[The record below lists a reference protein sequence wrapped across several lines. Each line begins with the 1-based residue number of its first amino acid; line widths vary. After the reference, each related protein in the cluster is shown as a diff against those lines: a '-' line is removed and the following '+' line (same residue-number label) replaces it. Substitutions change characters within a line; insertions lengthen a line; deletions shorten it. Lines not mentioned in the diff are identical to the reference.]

1 MPALVSGPPLR
12 SVLSIAATDLCA
24 WSQTALTFCSDADNG
39 HGLENAASLHSG
51 IGIRRLK
58 GNWFEAR
65 TGLQARLVF
74 QVRKG
79 CLTFHFAGNH
89 DEVNRFAH
97 NL

>member
-1 MPALVSGPPLR
+1 MI
-12 SVLSIAATDLCA
+12 SVEFTGRFWECI
-24 WSQTALTFCSDADNG
+24 QK
-39 HGLENAASLHSG
+39 HGLDRAAVFAAMQTTATAWGTPHLHSG

-58 GNWFEAR
+58 GHWFEAR
-65 TGLQARLVF
+65 TGLQVRLVF